1 MRYLKFLLYNW
12 KIACNVGIFLGRV
25 KAAYLSFVILWK
37 GERESASTNP
47 GPWDRCYSWVPLFS
61 PHLLDLIQHQDG
73 SYASNSAL
81 EKKVIKLIVQ
91 LPATYDTQ
99 HNPKHLTFQPFCS
112 FYFQERS
119 VIVRQ
124 VQCKEL
130 DLYQRNE
137 KDVST
142 TVHNWTLR
150 KNVTSLVLFYKRIVL
165 NLVHFKN
172 IAKII
177 IWWSKI

>member
-1 MRYLKFLLYNW
+1 MEGGKA
-12 KIACNVGIFLGRV
+12 KGRV
-25 KAAYLSFVILWK
+25 QVPTLGHGIGVIA
-37 GERESASTNP
+37 GYPFSNP
-47 GPWDRCYSWVPLFS
+47 ISLTWFNIKMAV
-61 PHLLDLIQHQDG
+61 I
-73 SYASNSAL
+73 YASNSVL
-81 EKKVIKLIVQ
+81 EKKVIKWIVQ

-99 HNPKHLTFQPFCS
+99 HNPKHLTCQPFCS

-119 VIVRQ
+119 VIVRY